1 MSLICCPLQCGKF
14 ISSFLSHKNECPNK
28 NKLGKFCEQCPYN
41 PEHVLSIK
49 ALKVHTYFCPNK
61 PKNSIFKLKHR
72 INETL
77 SLKKEIPPYDIVRS
91 KRNENQ
97 HSKKN
102 MPISLSEGSLSETFK
117 VYKRN
122 NTLINENI
130 NRIKNQ
136 ERKLLSYYIDNKVI
150 EKEMNSNE
158 NDINYNYSIENKVI
172 DINKNNNIFEKT
184 NYNIIKKESTEE
196 KSILSTTSE
205 ETINLKKNFQW

>member
-1 MSLICCPLQCGKF
+1 
-14 ISSFLSHKNECPNK
+14 
-28 NKLGKFCEQCPYN
+28 
-41 PEHVLSIK
+41 
-49 ALKVHTYFCPNK
+49 
-61 PKNSIFKLKHR
+61 
-72 INETL
+72 
-77 SLKKEIPPYDIVRS
+77 
-91 KRNENQ
+91 
-97 HSKKN
+97 

-136 ERKLLSYYIDNKVI
+136 ERKLLSYYIDNKLI

-158 NDINYNYSIENKVI
+158 NDINYNYYIENKVN

-196 KSILSTTSE
+196 KSIFSTTSE